1 MAVNLFDPNLYRA
14 FNPDLGGLN
23 DAQAFQHLL
32 DFGLNEGRVY
42 SPYVDLNL
50 YRTNNPDLAAAG
62 LTTNRQIFDHL
73 SASGAAEGRTFS
85 FVFNANFYRVA
96 NPDLAAAGLS
106 NEQLFEH
113 FRDFGINEGRQA
125 SESFSANFY
134 LTANPDLQAA
144 GFNFQQALQ
153 HYVFSGIA
161 EGRIAAPGGVTATPP
176 AAPAQLGNSTNNP
189 FDLGVLTDRSSG
201 SGFVSEAD
209 TDDYYRFTLTEPSN
223 VSVTLNN
230 PRDDAAVFVLQDTD
244 GNGEG
249 RIGNDEFFGLS
260 SSFDSPVELIE
271 NIPLQPG
278 IYFILVQ
285 SLFVLADDLP
295 EQVPD
300 DPSPSS
306 YDLQI
311 SSTLS
316 TTAINA
322 PDGVGNTWLT
332 AFDVGTLSGTR
343 RFNEFVG
350 STDYA
355 DYYRF
360 SLSAPSN
367 VNISL
372 NGSGFATLGISRDIN
387 LNSRVEDEDEFV
399 RFQGFTNSANA
410 NISEFLS
417 PGTYFVLVDS
427 RGATDTNYTLTLTGP
442 DAPSPRTV
450 PRDILTNAVLEGASD
465 NNADSFDAALG
476 QSDLS
481 LTDSLDNNANLSLI
495 QDFSAGNPVYSGSL
509 ASNSLNAST
518 PDSLVAA
525 ESLAG
530 ETNLTEVLTGN
541 GLDSFA
547 VV

>member
-1 MAVNLFDPNLYRA
+1 MTVNLFDPNFYRA
-14 FNPDLGGLN
+14 FNPDLSGLN

-32 DFGLNEGRVY
+32 DLGLNEGRTF
-42 SPYVDLNL
+42 SQYVDLNL

-62 LTTNRQIFDHL
+62 LTTNLQLFDHL
-73 SASGAAEGRTFS
+73 SAFGVAEGRTFS
-85 FVFNANFYRVA
+85 LVFNANFYRAA

-106 NEQLFEH
+106 NEQLFDH
-113 FRDFGINEGRQA
+113 FRGFGINEGRQA

-144 GFNFQQALQ
+144 GFNLQQALQ

-176 AAPAQLGNSTNNP
+176 AQLGNSTNNP
-189 FDLGVLTDRSSG
+189 FDLGILTERSSG
-201 SGFVSEAD
+201 SGFVSQAD
-209 TDDYYRFTLTEPSN
+209 IVDYYRFILTEPRN

-230 PRDDAAVFVLQDTD
+230 PRDDATVSVLQDTD
-244 GNGEG
+244 GTDGDG
-249 RIGNDEFFGLS
+249 DIFFVNDEVFGLS
-260 SSFDSPVELIE
+260 SNFSLIVESIE
-271 NIPLQPG
+271 DIPLQPG
-278 IYFILVQ
+278 TYFIRVA
-285 SLFVLADDLP
+285 SGFVLADDLP
-295 EQVPD
+295 DLVPD

-306 YDLQI
+306 YDLQL
-311 SSTLS
+311 SSTPS
-316 TTAINA
+316 TISGNA

-332 AFDVGTLSGTR
+332 AFDAGTLSGTR

-360 SLSAPSN
+360 NLSDPSH

-372 NGSGFATLGISRDIN
+372 RGSGFATLTLFRDTN
-387 LNSRVEDEDEFV
+387 LNSRNESGELVQ
-399 RFQGFTNSANA
+399 FQGFVGSANA
-410 NISEFLS
+410 NISDFLR

-427 RGATDTNYTLTLTGP
+427 RGATDTNYTLTLTGS
-442 DAPSPRTV
+442 DAPSPRTI
-450 PRDILTNAVLEGASD
+450 PRDILTNDALEGASD
-465 NNADSFDAALG
+465 NNADSFNAALS

-481 LTDSLDNNANLSLI
+481 LTDSLDNNGSASLI
-495 QDFSAGNPVYSGSL
+495 QDFTAGNPVDSGSL
-509 ASNSLNAST
+509 ASNNLNGST
-518 PDSLVAA
+518 LDSLVAV

-530 ETNLTEVLTGN
+530 ETNFTEVLTGN